1 MENKTVGL
9 YESELHG
16 IVFSA
21 YDDVWVSLNSG
32 EMFSLDDVP
41 DVKRS
46 PDDWA
51 VMVIPF
57 FDTDTMTN
65 SIDFFESAYGDIL
78 LVTKDLDGEPCVV
91 ILQSDIKKNQGEI
104 IYSNLGVKPLDKVTL
119 FQENYSDR

>member
-1 MENKTVGL
+1 MENKIVGL
-9 YESELHG
+9 YESELHD
-16 IVFSA
+16 ILFSA

-41 DVKRS
+41 DAKRS

-65 SIDFFESAYGDIL
+65 SIDFF
-78 LVTKDLDGEPCVV
+78 
-91 ILQSDIKKNQGEI
+91 
-104 IYSNLGVKPLDKVTL
+104 
-119 FQENYSDR
+119 